1 MEYIIVALITEE
13 NGTESIYSYT
23 SEGKWKETKTEN
35 DLMMLSKKK
44 EGWVNI
50 YKSDNGTYYTG
61 AIFYEK
67 NDALVN
73 TAEIEITTG
82 IPIDCIDT
90 VKIEWEE

>member
-1 MEYIIVALITEE
+1 M
-13 NGTESIYSYT
+13 
-23 SEGKWKETKTEN
+23 
-35 DLMMLSKKK
+35 
-44 EGWVNI
+44 NI
-50 YKSDNGTYYTG
+50 YKSDNGIYYTG

-82 IPIDCIDT
+82 IPRDCIDT

>member
-73 TAEIEITTG
+73 TAEIKITTG

-90 VKIEWEE
+90 VKINWEE